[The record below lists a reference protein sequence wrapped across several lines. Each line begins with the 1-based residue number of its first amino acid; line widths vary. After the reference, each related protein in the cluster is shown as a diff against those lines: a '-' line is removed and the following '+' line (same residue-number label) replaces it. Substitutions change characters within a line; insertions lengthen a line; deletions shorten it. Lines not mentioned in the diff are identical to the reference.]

1 MLKNI
6 FKVIESDFNIRT
18 VILIVFLIFL
28 SSILEIFSISII
40 IPLISS
46 FTVNNIEDVIFYEII
61 NSVYSIKSKEIF
73 LKIIIFGFLYKALA
87 IFIL

>member
-18 VILIVFLIFL
+18 VVLIVFLIFL

-61 NSVYSIKSKEIF
+61 NGKKRT
-73 LKIIIFGFLYKALA
+73 L
-87 IFIL
+87 